1 MEKKISVDP
10 VRLPGNISEVLKRKC
25 EKLGFSYKE
34 MISGAGHDAMIL
46 AGITDV
52 GLVFVPSKNG
62 KSHCPEEWTD
72 YDQLQRGIEVVL
84 EAVLVIAKKE
94 EKK

>member
-1 MEKKISVDP
+1 
-10 VRLPGNISEVLKRKC
+10 
-25 EKLGFSYKE
+25 
-34 MISGAGHDAMIL
+34 MISGTGHDAMIL

-72 YDQLQRGIEVVL
+72 YDQLQKGIEVVL
-84 EAVLVIAKKE
+84 EAVLVIAEKE
-94 EKK
+94 

>member
-1 MEKKISVDP
+1 
-10 VRLPGNISEVLKRKC
+10 
-25 EKLGFSYKE
+25 

-72 YDQLQRGIEVVL
+72 YDQLQKGIEVVL
-84 EAVLVIAKKE
+84 EAALVVAEKE